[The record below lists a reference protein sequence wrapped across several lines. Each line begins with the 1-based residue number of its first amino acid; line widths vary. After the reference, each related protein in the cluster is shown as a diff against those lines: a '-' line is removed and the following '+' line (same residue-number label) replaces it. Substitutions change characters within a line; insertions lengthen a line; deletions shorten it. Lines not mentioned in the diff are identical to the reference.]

1 MGPAFVLFE
10 VIMKRT
16 LFAASLILFTVPAFA
31 ASPLRGEYVEARTAE
46 VFAGGCV
53 MSSQAETMG
62 KTAVLAWHV
71 SQGVYDGQKLDGLSI
86 VAAVSGDRNLGI
98 REMGGEAPTQVRAVV
113 YVDDRATPAARRALL
128 KMADE
133 LSRGL
138 LSDVVVVK
146 SAPVRFE
153 SSAHAVDVTA
163 GDAALS
169 VTKHMH
175 HDPSCGATRW
185 FTPFTS
191 LESPTMGITEVLSY
205 SGHELDTR
213 WSDPHKR
220 SSFYGD
226 FTLTAP
232 VDGTR

>member
-1 MGPAFVLFE
+1 
-10 VIMKRT
+10 MKRI
-16 LFAASLILFTVPAFA
+16 LFAAFLVLLAAPAFA

-46 VFAGGCV
+46 VFAGGCI

-71 SQGVYDGQKLDGLSI
+71 TQGVYDGQTLDGLSV

-98 REMGGEAPTQVRAVV
+98 REIGGEAPSHVRAVI
-113 YVDDRATPAARRALL
+113 YVDDRATPAARKALV

-138 LSDVVVVK
+138 ISEVVEVK
-146 SAPVRFE
+146 SAPVRFD
-153 SSAHAVDVTA
+153 SSAHAVDVAA
-163 GDAALS
+163 GDASLS

-185 FTPFTS
+185 FTPFTR
-191 LESPTMGITEVLSY
+191 LESATMGVTEVLSY

-220 SSFYGD
+220 SSFYGE
-226 FTLTAP
+226 FSLAP
-232 VDGTR
+232 QSDATN

>member
-1 MGPAFVLFE
+1 
-10 VIMKRT
+10 MKRI
-16 LFAASLILFTVPAFA
+16 LFAASLVLLAAPAFA

-71 SQGVYDGQKLDGLSI
+71 TEGVYDGQKLDGLSV
-86 VAAVSGDRNLGI
+86 VAAVAGDRNLGI
-98 REMGGEAPTQVRAVV
+98 REIGGEAPSYVRAVI
-113 YVDDRATPAARRALL
+113 YVDQRATPAARRALV

-138 LSDVVVVK
+138 ISEIVEVK
-146 SAPVRFE
+146 TAPVTFD
-153 SSAHAVDVTA
+153 SSDHAVQVSA
-163 GDAALS
+163 GDASLS

-175 HDPSCGATRW
+175 HDPSCGATKW
-185 FTPFTS
+185 FTPFTRI
-191 LESPTMGITEVLSY
+191 ESPTMGITEALSY
-205 SGHELDTR
+205 SGRELDTR

-220 SSFYGD
+220 SSFYGA
-226 FTLTAP
+226 FTLAP
-232 VDGTR
+232 HVDATN

>member
-1 MGPAFVLFE
+1 
-10 VIMKRT
+10 MKRT
-16 LFAASLILFTVPAFA
+16 FLAASLVLFAAPAFA
-31 ASPLRGEYVEARTAE
+31 GSVHGEYVEARTAE

-71 SQGVYDGQKLDGLSI
+71 TQGVYDGQKLDGLSV

-98 REMGGEAPTQVRAVV
+98 REIGGEAPSYVRAVV
-113 YVDDRATPAARRALL
+113 YVDQRATPAERRALV
-128 KMADE
+128 KMAGE

-138 LSDVVVVK
+138 ISEIVEVK
-146 SAPVRFE
+146 AAPVTFD
-153 SSAHAVDVTA
+153 SSAHAVQVTA
-163 GDAALS
+163 GDASLS

-175 HDPSCGATRW
+175 HDPSCGATKW
-185 FTPFTS
+185 FTPFTR

-205 SGHELDTR
+205 SGRELDTR

-226 FTLTAP
+226 FSLTP
-232 VDGTR
+232 HVDATN

>member
-1 MGPAFVLFE
+1 
-10 VIMKRT
+10 MKRT
-16 LFAASLILFTVPAFA
+16 FLAALLVLFAAPVFA
-31 ASPLRGEYVEARTAE
+31 SSVHGEYVEARTAE

-71 SQGVYDGQKLDGLSI
+71 TQGIYDGQTLDGLSV
-86 VAAVSGDRNLGI
+86 VAAVAGDRNLGI
-98 REMGGEAPTQVRAVV
+98 REIGGEAPSSVRAVV
-113 YVDDRATPAARRALL
+113 YVDQRATRAQRRALV

-133 LSRGL
+133 LSQGL
-138 LSDVVVVK
+138 ISEIVEVK
-146 SAPVRFE
+146 VAPVTFD
-153 SSAHAVDVTA
+153 SSVHAVQVTA
-163 GDAALS
+163 GDASLS

-175 HDPSCGATRW
+175 HDPSCGATKW
-185 FTPFTS
+185 FTPFTR

-205 SGHELDTR
+205 SGRELDTR

-226 FTLTAP
+226 FSLTP
-232 VDGTR
+232 HVDATN

>member
-1 MGPAFVLFE
+1 
-10 VIMKRT
+10 MKRT
-16 LFAASLILFTVPAFA
+16 LFAASLILLAAPAFA
-31 ASPLRGEYVEARTAE
+31 APSVRGEYVEARTAE
-46 VFAGGCV
+46 VFAGGCI

-71 SQGVYDGQKLDGLSI
+71 AQGVYDGQTLDGLSV
-86 VAAVSGDRNLGI
+86 VAAVAGDRNLGI
-98 REMGGEAPTQVRAVV
+98 REIGGESPSYVRAVV
-113 YVDDRATPAARRALL
+113 YVDERANPAARRALV

-138 LSDVVVVK
+138 ISEIVDVK
-146 SAPVRFE
+146 PAPIQFD
-153 SSAHAVDVTA
+153 SSAHAVQVTA

-175 HDPSCGATRW
+175 HDPSCGATKW
-185 FTPFTS
+185 FTPFTR
-191 LESPTMGITEVLSY
+191 LDSPTMGITEVLSY
-205 SGHELDTR
+205 GGHELDTR

-226 FTLTAP
+226 FTMTPQGDA
-232 VDGTR
+232 TN